1 MENEKSLQKLTDF
14 ETKKSVHVSMSK
26 LAHSEFRKKLF
37 DFDLSMQEVLELF
50 AILAGENDERVIDI
64 MKQAKSLKRNKALQ
78 NLTNNEVE
86 NLYDAISQID
96 PFRGQDNISKNQ

>member
-1 MENEKSLQKLTDF
+1 MESDKEIQKLTDF

-26 LAHSEFRKKLF
+26 TAHSEFRKKLF

-50 AILAGENDERVIDI
+50 AILAGENDDRVIDI
-64 MKQAKSLKRNKALQ
+64 MKQARDIKRSKVLQ
-78 NLTNNEVE
+78 KLTNNEVE

-96 PFRGQDNISKNQ
+96 PFRGQRDTPQNQ